1 MRKIGIIAIILIC
14 LGATGCWDQVEID
27 RRILV
32 SLIGI
37 DVGKDISKEKEDE
50 VGEDSSKVGVEKL
63 KVSYS
68 FPNIADFSPNK
79 PTIQGDIFFTVDTY
93 SMEGALKEV
102 YDFSSRSIYLEHV
115 RVILISKDILSYPRT
130 MVEILDYFERQP
142 KINRRAYVVITEED
156 TEEFIKVTT
165 PVDKHTQI
173 NITGIMENNS
183 RNGFMIPVTLNEL
196 LISLDKSNNDVIPFM
211 KIDKEKKEFILDGSA
226 VIKDYAFKGNLD
238 VDQTLSLSILN
249 GKLKS
254 GIKSVSENGHPIDFE
269 IYGSKRRTK
278 VYKENEELNIDINI
292 KLEGVIKSAYLGK
305 EDFNKDSLK
314 ELEDKFSESIEYD
327 CKKVLDFL
335 QKELNVD
342 AIGVNDYI
350 EKFEPKI
357 WKGIKDNPEEAFS
370 KAKINIKIDTTI
382 RRGGITK

>member
-1 MRKIGIIAIILIC
+1 MRKIGIVAIIIIC
-14 LGATGCWDQVEID
+14 LCTTGCWDQVEID

-37 DVGKDISKEKEDE
+37 DAGKDISREKEDE
-50 VGEDSSKVGVEKL
+50 VVNESSMLDLEKL

-68 FPNIADFSPNK
+68 FPNIADFSPSK
-79 PTIQGDIFFTVDTY
+79 PTIQGDIYFTANTY

-102 YDFSSRSIYLEHV
+102 CDFSSRSIYLEHV
-115 RVILISKDILSYPRT
+115 RVILISKDILAYPHT

-142 KINRRAYVVITEED
+142 KINRRAYVIVTEGD
-156 TEEFIKVTT
+156 PEEFIKVV
-165 PVDKHTQI
+165 PPIDKHTQI
-173 NITGIMENNS
+173 NITGIMENNA
-183 RNGFMIPVTLNEL
+183 RNGFMKPVTLSEL
-196 LISLDKSNNDVIPFM
+196 LISLEKNNSGIIPFM
-211 KIDKEKKEFILDGSA
+211 KIDKEKKEFLLDGST

-238 VDQTLSLSILN
+238 INETLSLSILN

-254 GIKSVSENGHPIDFE
+254 GVKSVIQEGHPIDFE

-278 VYKENEELNIDINI
+278 AYIKDQELNVDINI
-292 KLEGVIKSAYLGK
+292 SLEGVIKSAYLGK

-314 ELEDKFSESIEYD
+314 ELEDKISRCMEYD
-327 CKKVLDFL
+327 CKKVLDYL

-342 AIGVNDYI
+342 AIGVNEYI
-350 EKFEPKI
+350 EKFQPKI
-357 WKGIKDNPEEAFS
+357 WKDIKDDPEEAFS
-370 KAKINIKIDTTI
+370 KAKINIKIDTAI

>member
-1 MRKIGIIAIILIC
+1 MRKIGIVAIILMC
-14 LGATGCWDQVEID
+14 LCTTGCWDQVEID

-37 DVGKDISKEKEDE
+37 DAGKDISKEKEDE
-50 VGEDSSKVGVEKL
+50 VNKDSSMADLKKL

-68 FPNIADFSPNK
+68 FPNIADFSPSK
-79 PTIQGDIFFTVDTY
+79 PTIQGDIYFTANTY

-102 YDFSSRSIYLEHV
+102 CGFSSRSIYLEHV
-115 RVILISKDILSYPRT
+115 RVILISKNILSYPDT

-142 KINRRAYVVITEED
+142 KINRRAYVIATEED
-156 TEEFIKVTT
+156 PEEFIKVTT
-165 PVDKHTQI
+165 PIDKNTQI

-183 RNGFMIPVTLNEL
+183 RNGFMTPVTLNEL
-196 LISLDKSNNDVIPFM
+196 LISLDKNNNDVIPFI
-211 KIDKEKKEFILDGSA
+211 KIDKEKKEFLLDGSA
-226 VIKDYAFKGNLD
+226 IIKDYAFKGNLD
-238 VDQTLSLSILN
+238 VDQTLSLGILN

-278 VYKENEELNIDINI
+278 VYKENEELNVDINI
-292 KLEGVIKSAYLGK
+292 NLEGVVKSAYLGK

-314 ELEDKFSESIEYD
+314 ELEDKISGCIEYD
-327 CKKVLDFL
+327 CKKVLDYL

-342 AIGVNDYI
+342 AIGVNEYI
-350 EKFEPKI
+350 EKFHPKI
-357 WKGIKDNPEEAFS
+357 WKDIKDNPEEAFS
-370 KAKINIKIDTTI
+370 KAKINIKIDTSI
-382 RRGGITK
+382 RRAGITK